1 MRRLS
6 DFMENIGIILLLTLG
21 IVAIVVLLLGVRVFF
36 TKNGKFPNSHV
47 GGNKA
52 MAERGIYCVQTQDY
66 MEWKGIKQKRKKKDN
81 IKREK

>member
-1 MRRLS
+1 
-6 DFMENIGIILLLTLG
+6 MENVWIILLFTLG
-21 IVAIVVLLLGVRVFF
+21 IVAVAILLLGVRIFF

-66 MEWKGIKQKRKKKDN
+66 MEWKGIKQKTKRKHKD
-81 IKREK
+81 